1 MTDMSNFASAVARAE
16 DQPHFTYESL
26 CEFTN
31 QLIGVKLF
39 TLTEIDDSRQEARRV
54 FTNMPD
60 AYPIFG
66 TKPMENDK
74 WSQQV
79 IQRHETFVANNIDD
93 IAEVFF
99 DYELIQSLGCE
110 SVINIPIVV
119 AGKVLGTINCLHE
132 ANHYSA
138 DHLAISEK
146 LKILG
151 VAAFL
156 LNKSRSSLGHKKLG
170 DKNDK

>member
-1 MTDMSNFASAVARAE
+1 MNGMSNFATAVARSG

-26 CEFTN
+26 CDFTN

-39 TLTEIDDSRQEARRV
+39 TLTEIDYSRQEARRV
-54 FTNMPD
+54 YTNMPE
-60 AYPIFG
+60 AYPLLG
-66 TKPMENDK
+66 TKPLEDDK

-110 SVINIPIVV
+110 SVMNIPIVV
-119 AGKVLGTINCLHE
+119 AGEVLGTINCLHE
-132 ANHYSA
+132 ANHYSQK
-138 DHLAISEK
+138 HLAISEN
-146 LKILG
+146 LKIPG

-156 LNKSRSSLGHKKLG
+156 LNNSRSSKG
-170 DKNDK
+170 DNNE